1 MSVFRKSESH
11 PEPAPYRTPRP
22 LTAAAQPLNL
32 SNKMQAKAFKDAS
45 RKKSE
50 PTSWQ
55 AQAWGYYDSIGEINY
70 AFNMIASVVSR
81 VRLFPATNMN
91 PAQAPTEIDL
101 EQPVGGIDQRLLEHA
116 TRAVQRLDSSMGGMP
131 SLLRAAALNLSV
143 VGECYLVQIPERV
156 GSGLPESW
164 DIRSIDELLVLE
176 DDSYVV
182 LPSGSGGKRITSA
195 SNLPGDAIRLPPN
208 AFAGRI
214 WRPHPRASA
223 EADASLRSLLDLCI
237 AEGTPIFTPDGMRPI
252 ETIRSGDEVYA
263 RDPQTGHLTRAT
275 VEEAHS
281 NGVQPVYKVQTRG
294 RSIRATGNHPI
305 LTMTFGDGPIDT
317 YTTPRLEYKNVE
329 DLQVKDMIVVTVNPE
344 STRRGDYYLTA
355 SQRAQDLMP
364 LDGAFVLAAVQSVE
378 EDGEAEVFDLQVPGP
393 NNFIA
398 NGIVVH
404 NCGEL
409 LLLNQT
415 FQATA
420 RSRLGAGALLVP
432 DGLAAAHQV
441 DGDTGLSQYAGVEG
455 EDPFANDIYQGQ
467 QGDGED
473 EFEQELIDSMLA
485 PIEDPSSPAAVVP
498 LLIRGPAE
506 ALQAVRHVKIDRAF
520 EESQVARSDR
530 VLERILQGL
539 DVPKD
544 VVTGLANVKY
554 CLTPD
559 AEAFTRRAG
568 WTAYTDILEGDQILT
583 LNPENGQVEFQAP
596 SEVTA
601 FEYDSKED
609 GPMTKIES
617 EGHRSISTR
626 DHRWPVWAFDS
637 ETTGRQGEVEILTS
651 ADLVAGDIIIR
662 PETPTDDAP
671 LNGVM
676 IGEGDITQVEYKG
689 DVWCPTT
696 PNGTWLARDKETG
709 TIFFTGNTNSITID
723 ETLYKTH
730 IEPLLLLLSDAL
742 TKVYLHPALRDM
754 EFSEDEIRKVVLWY
768 DPSGINTRSDRAAD
782 ADAGYDKFAISADA
796 WRSAHNFGD
805 DDAPTEEEIAFRMLT
820 GKGIIT
826 PEMTEALLAL
836 YAPDVIAKMR
846 AAAQASSPAPV
857 PDEVEQM
864 LDGGTPAPGAPA
876 APGADMAPPPG
887 LAEPGGGI
895 SEPAATDADPA
906 EAPTEEEF
914 EDADPPEEVPTAPA
928 P

>member
-1 MSVFRKSESH
+1 MADSR
-11 PEPAPYRTPRP
+11 PEPDPASLPTERLSWGDGLVVEVKDHRLGDVAPW
-22 LTAAAQPLNL
+22 
-32 SNKMQAKAFKDAS
+32 KACTGCPKRA
-45 RKKSE
+45 RC
-50 PTSWQ
+50 
-55 AQAWGYYDSIGEINY
+55 GEGIH
-70 AFNMIASVVSR
+70 A
-81 VRLFPATNMN
+81 VRLSHTGVLRPCMDR
-91 PAQAPTEIDL
+91 PDL
-101 EQPVGGIDQRLLEHA
+101 GVD
-116 TRAVQRLDSSMGGMP
+116 
-131 SLLRAAALNLSV
+131 LRAAST
-143 VGECYLVQIPERV
+143 
-156 GSGLPESW
+156 
-164 DIRSIDELLVLE
+164 
-176 DDSYVV
+176 
-182 LPSGSGGKRITSA
+182 SGGMVATTLPMSRSSTGGMSVSPRVQGLLARPEHPMAPGDDGRVEGSAGGSRPGAKTLRRRPPKGMAPLTVNFTATGTDSAGGTIAAYAWTFGTGATSA
-195 SNLPGDAIRLPPN
+195 LQNPSYI
-208 AFAGRI
+208 
-214 WRPHPRASA
+214 
-223 EADASLRSLLDLCI
+223 
-237 AEGTPIFTPDGMRPI
+237 
-252 ETIRSGDEVYA
+252 
-263 RDPQTGHLTRAT
+263 
-275 VEEAHS
+275 
-281 NGVQPVYKVQTRG
+281 
-294 RSIRATGNHPI
+294 
-305 LTMTFGDGPIDT
+305 
-317 YTTPRLEYKNVE
+317 YTTPGTY
-329 DLQVKDMIVVTVNPE
+329 TV
-344 STRRGDYYLTA
+344 
-355 SQRAQDLMP
+355 
-364 LDGAFVLAAVQSVE
+364 SVE
-378 EDGEAEVFDLQVPGP
+378 AVNE
-393 NNFIA
+393 
-398 NGIVVH
+398 
-404 NCGEL
+404 CG
-409 LLLNQT
+409 
-415 FQATA
+415 
-420 RSRLGAGALLVP
+420 S
-432 DGLAAAHQV
+432 
-441 DGDTGLSQYAGVEG
+441 S
-455 EDPFANDIYQGQ
+455 NDIYQGQ